1 MSVDFRNS
9 HQQDIGILAK
19 QQLEMSKA
27 KTFGVE
33 QLQEVDATVESVSV
47 HLGTGQRRFSSEEK

>member
-1 MSVDFRNS
+1 MSGDFRNS

-27 KTFGVE
+27 K
-33 QLQEVDATVESVSV
+33 
-47 HLGTGQRRFSSEEK
+47 HLEWNSSRK